1 MRQGFYECKK
11 HSSYWRKKAIDA
23 MPWASKVLAVC
34 DGYMGW
40 ESWEDYRIW
49 NNQK

>member
-1 MRQGFYECKK
+1 
-11 HSSYWRKKAIDA
+11 
-23 MPWASKVLAVC
+23 MPWASKVLAVV

-40 ESWEDYRIW
+40 ESWDDYRIW